1 MAADYIKKAEQATF
15 DAVQGYAALAAGKP
29 KGYQLTPAEEAK
41 RASLV
46 ATAAKHIEAAQQ
58 AAEASG
64 DKVAQAKVWTVV
76 LELSRFDAL
85 TAPTLQ
91 KAKAAAYAV
100 TDALDELELSG
111 LAPSVPFALYR
122 ERAAFVINSSSH
134 KGGQQTWADAIG
146 CGAESLWSPC
156 ATAGGGHNWGL
167 LLLLGFGLFLLAG
180 RGKR

>member
-1 MAADYIKKAEQATF
+1 MAADHLKQGEQTTF
-15 DAVQGYAALAAGKP
+15 DAVQQYAAAVAGKP

-41 RASLV
+41 RAGLV
-46 ATAAKHIEAAQQ
+46 ATAAMHIELAKQ

-64 DKVAQAKVWTVV
+64 NKVQLAKVWAAF

-85 TAPTLQ
+85 TAPTLT

-111 LAPSVPFALYR
+111 LAPSIPFALYR
-122 ERAAFVINSSSH
+122 ERAAFVIASTEQ
-134 KGGQQTWADAIG
+134 KRGKLTWADAVG

-156 ATAGGGHNWGL
+156 GAADGVNWG
-167 LLLLGFGLFLLAG
+167 LLLLGFGLFLLLG
-180 RGKR
+180 RKKR

>member
-1 MAADYIKKAEQATF
+1 MADHIKKAEQATY
-15 DAVQGYAALAAGKP
+15 DAVQGYAALVAGKP

-64 DKVAQAKVWTVV
+64 DKVAQAKVWAVA
-76 LELSRFDAL
+76 LELSRFDTM
-85 TAPTLQ
+85 TAPTLV

-111 LAPSVPFALYR
+111 LAPSIPFALYR
-122 ERAAFVINSSSH
+122 ERAAFVIASTEQ
-134 KGGQQTWADAIG
+134 KRGKLTWADAVG

-156 ATAGGGHNWGL
+156 GAASGVNWGL
-167 LLLLGFGLFLLAG
+167 LLLLAAGLFYLARRKG
-180 RGKR
+180 

>member
-1 MAADYIKKAEQATF
+1 MAADHLKQGEQTTYE
-15 DAVQGYAALAAGKP
+15 AVQQYAAAVAGKP

-41 RASLV
+41 RAGLV
-46 ATAAKHIEAAQQ
+46 ATAAMHIELAKQ

-64 DKVAQAKVWTVV
+64 NKVQLAKVWAAV

-85 TAPTLQ
+85 TAPTLT

-111 LAPSVPFALYR
+111 LAPSIPFALYR
-122 ERAAFVINSSSH
+122 ERAAFVIASTEQ
-134 KGGQQTWADAIG
+134 KRGKLTWADAVG

-156 ATAGGGHNWGL
+156 GAADGVNWGL
-167 LLLLGFGLFLLAG
+167 LLLLGFGLFLLVG
-180 RGKR
+180 RRKR